1 LDGIPNESAL
11 VTTTINIDHPLF
23 NTRDER
29 LRIHAVLRHLGSG
42 ADLRDFPSSPS
53 EKVALVNA
61 ANQRGLIAW
70 YKARGRYELT
80 PAGWCELAPSRRFGV
95 GSMMLGGTAG
105 ATLGAVA
112 LAVFWFTAGAAHGP
126 VAPRSIAAAA
136 PAQVAKA
143 STPAVTG
150 AVSSAAPIASSSTP
164 ASSTPASASAAA
176 SAPASAPPIPAAP
189 AAEPVRTAAP
199 AAAPAEPEPTK
210 VALEPTPDD
219 YADAAAKAKQAADA
233 KKQAAAAKKERA
245 RQRAAARRKREEAA
259 RAWAGTEPRSRQAE
273 YSGYGGY
280 DGYRSGGY
288 GGQNSWFAYR

>member
-1 LDGIPNESAL
+1 M
-11 VTTTINIDHPLF
+11 TTTINIEHPLF

-53 EKVALVNA
+53 EKVALVKA

-70 YKARGRYELT
+70 HKTRGRYELT
-80 PAGWCELAPSRRFGV
+80 PAGWCELAPSRRFGI

-126 VAPRSIAAAA
+126 GAPRPIAPAA

-143 STPAVTG
+143 STPAAKTSTPAVTG
-150 AVSSAAPIASSSTP
+150 AVSSAAPIASPPTP
-164 ASSTPASASAAA
+164 ASTSAAAPASASP
-176 SAPASAPPIPAAP
+176 PASAAP
-189 AAEPVRTAAP
+189 AAEPVR
-199 AAAPAEPEPTK
+199 AAAPVEPEPTK
-210 VALEPTPDD
+210 VAHEPTPDE
-219 YADAAAKAKQAADA
+219 YAEAAAKAKQAADA
-233 KKQAAAAKKERA
+233 KKQAAAARKERA
-245 RQRAAARRKREEAA
+245 RQRTAARRKREEAA